1 MFPFDDVII
10 YMFCSLRIADG
21 NRPLVDINFGQNAK
35 YLIYL
40 SRAKLID
47 KLLLIR
53 IRGRANYIVCFNYD
67 EIYPA
72 SWTEVINQ
80 IDVANMINCISLSF
94 AIYKIITPVTNLR
107 YYFQIKYIHHDVM
120 HRITF
125 RLWWINLC
133 TANTKSKK
141 YRQRIHA
148 WCRDI
153 FVLARTSC
161 RTNNM
166 IAVHLRYLNTV
177 WRTTLVAFY
186 IILHFC
192 HFNHLC
198 WYEI

>member
-21 NRPLVDINFGQNAK
+21 NRPFVDINFGQNAK

-47 KLLLIR
+47 KLLRIR
-53 IRGRANYIVCFNYD
+53 IRGRANYIVYFNYD

-80 IDVANMINCISLSF
+80 IDVANMINCISLSS
-94 AIYKIITPVTNLR
+94 AIYKILTPVTNLR

-120 HRITF
+120 HRIAF
-125 RLWWINLC
+125 CLWWINLC
-133 TANTKSKK
+133 TANTKRKK
-141 YRQRIHA
+141 YRQQIHA

-177 WRTTLVAFY
+177 WGTTLVAFY
-186 IILHFC
+186 IKLHFC
-192 HFNHLC
+192 HFNHSC